1 MKPRTPLLAAAL
13 AAAGIATAFAQQASE
28 TLPNYNQVTAME
40 YGTPPAP
47 APNGQLNIVP
57 EPTASLSRN
66 DGPGADFGKQLVDQ
80 INADTSLKGSKIT
93 VLPEEGAVTL
103 VGTTRTHA
111 QAQQIAQMAAEKVG
125 VAKVTNA
132 IRDSE

>member
-13 AAAGIATAFAQQASE
+13 AAAGIATAFAQQASQIQ
-28 TLPNYNQVTAME
+28 PNYNQVTATE

-47 APNGQLNIVP
+47 APNGQLNFVV

-66 DGPGADFGKQLVDQ
+66 EGPGADVGKQLIDQ
-80 INADTSLKGSKIT
+80 INADESLKGSKIT

-103 VGTTRTHA
+103 VGTTRTRA
-111 QAQQIAQMAAEKVG
+111 QAQQVAQMAAEKVG
-125 VAKVTNA
+125 VEKVTNA